1 MVRGRVG
8 DGSGGPA
15 RSLEG
20 RLDMAVKWP
29 DQVDWRR
36 FTRRKTYP
44 IASYPYYLRI
54 PGGRLWLVSRRRVQ
68 YSVAVA
74 GIERRDSTLVLEGMS
89 LACRYVLKLVADS
102 GRVVD
107 RPLGEVED
115 PDGVA
120 HAWPWDKGWR
130 YLQPG
135 GHAFVRTGERAGDRT
150 AGRRPRR
157 IALEDATVEEYRRTA
172 TEERV
177 ARRREARLVDDYRRF
192 LGPPDGRLC
201 RYEIPLR
208 GVPSLFTDAYD
219 TKRHLLIEAK
229 ASVRRQDIR
238 MAIGQL
244 FDYARYL
251 SPRPRLAV
259 LTPDQPTDELLKLLR
274 EHQIA
279 AIWRTQ
285 NGFTEVQGGR
295 LGANTTRQRR

>member
-1 MVRGRVG
+1 MVRRRVG
-8 DGSGGPA
+8 NGSGGTT

-20 RLDMAVKWP
+20 RLDMAVQWP
-29 DQVDWRR
+29 DQVDWHR

-44 IASYPYYLRI
+44 IAGYPYYLRI
-54 PGGRLWLVSRRRVQ
+54 PGGRLWLVWCRQVQ
-68 YSVAVA
+68 YSITVA
-74 GIERRDSTLVLEGMS
+74 GIERRDSTLVLDGMP
-89 LACRYVLKLVADS
+89 LACRYILKLVADS

-107 RPLGEVED
+107 RPLREVED
-115 PDGVA
+115 PEGVA

-135 GHAFVRTGERAGDRT
+135 GRAFVRTGERADDQT
-150 AGRRPRR
+150 AGGRPRR
-157 IALEDATVEEYRRTA
+157 IALEDTTVEEYRRTA

-192 LGPPDGRLC
+192 LGAPDSRLC

-208 GVPSLFTDAYD
+208 EAPSLFTDAYD

-229 ASVRRQDIR
+229 ASARREDIR

-259 LTPDQPTDELLKLLR
+259 LIPDRPTGELLKLLR
-274 EHQIA
+274 EHQIL
-279 AIWRTQ
+279 AIWRTS
-285 NGFTEVQGGR
+285 NGFTEFQGGR

>member
-1 MVRGRVG
+1 MARERVG
-8 DGSGGPA
+8 NDSGRPS
-15 RSLEG
+15 RNLEG

-29 DQVDWRR
+29 NQVDWRR

-44 IASYPYYLRI
+44 IAGYPYYLRI

-68 YSVAVA
+68 YSIAVA
-74 GIERRDSTLVLEGMS
+74 GIERRDSTLVLDGIP

-102 GRVVD
+102 GRPID
-107 RPLGEVED
+107 RPLSEVED
-115 PDGVA
+115 PDRVT
-120 HAWPWDKGWR
+120 HAWPWDRGWR
-130 YLQPG
+130 YLQPD
-135 GHAFVRTGERAGDRT
+135 GHAFVRTGERTGDWT
-150 AGRRPRR
+150 AGRPRR

-192 LGPPDGRLC
+192 LGPPDSRLC

-208 GVPSLFTDAYD
+208 EAPSLFTDAYD

-229 ASVRRQDIR
+229 ASVRREDIR

-259 LTPDQPTDELLKLLR
+259 LTPERPTGELLKLL
-274 EHQIA
+274 
-279 AIWRTQ
+279 
-285 NGFTEVQGGR
+285 NGFWG
-295 LGANTTRQRR
+295 LS